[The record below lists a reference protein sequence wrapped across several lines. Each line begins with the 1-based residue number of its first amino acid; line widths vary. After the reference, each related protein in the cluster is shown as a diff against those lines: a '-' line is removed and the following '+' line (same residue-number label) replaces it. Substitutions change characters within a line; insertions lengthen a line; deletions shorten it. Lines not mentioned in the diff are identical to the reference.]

1 MKYSIEGFSQRKL
14 LEYKL
19 DILDAFL
26 LRWFADFIASGSMKQ
41 TIKNGR
47 IYYWIHY
54 PTVIKELPA
63 MGINNTKSIALRFE
77 KYIGCG
83 ILDKE
88 IIRTQKGAN
97 VYYAIVDSVFRS
109 LLYTPEN
116 PHRNENSSAHSNQ
129 NSCAKKIA
137 PDLSLFTENIPEN
150 SEKYAEFEENPQN
163 TGDFLPKTDTE
174 KADFSPKSSH
184 RNENS
189 SAHGNQNSCAHRN
202 ENSGALN
209 DSTTKDS
216 SINDT
221 ATSGQEEIKAAAIIL
236 QLKNEFRKYL
246 NPELFSTD
254 FWPVFTQ
261 TIRCIS
267 KNEWADYIAFLF
279 EYTTVKNPKSP
290 VNYIYRIA
298 AKPFMIA
305 AFFEHKKIQEKQSV
319 LLPKKQVCRICDT
332 TFNGV
337 ECPTCG
343 FCTHDNLDEKKI
355 RLAKQIHNLSDIKRQ
370 ELDRELDDCFR
381 TYGFKRFTE
390 YQEQE
395 KVIYQKYGIQK

>member
-129 NSCAKKIA
+129 NSCAENVESGL
-137 PDLSLFTENIPEN
+137 PFFTENIPEN
-150 SEKYAEFEENPQN
+150 SEKYVESEENPQN
-163 TGDFLPKTDTE
+163 SGDFLPKTDTE

-184 RNENS
+184 RNKNS
-189 SAHGNQNSCAHRN
+189 CANGNQNSCAHRN

-221 ATSGQEEIKAAAIIL
+221 ATTSEQEKVAVIL
-236 QLKNEFRKYL
+236 HLKNEFRKFL
-246 NPELFSTD
+246 NPELFSPD
-254 FWPVFTQ
+254 FWPSFAA
-261 TIRCIS
+261 TIQSIDR
-267 KNEWADYIAFLF
+267 NEWACYVAFLF
-279 EYTTVKNPKSP
+279 DYTAKQKPKSP

-305 AFFEHKKIQEKQSV
+305 AFFDNQIKKTAELSAET
-319 LLPKKQVCRICDT
+319 KKQCCVVCASEYTGLICPVCDFDKQET
-332 TFNGV
+332 A
-337 ECPTCG
+337 
-343 FCTHDNLDEKKI
+343 DEKKVT
-355 RLAKQIHNLSDIKRQ
+355 LAKAIYALPKEKRE
-370 ELDRELDDCFR
+370 ELDKEIEDCFKI
-381 TYGFKRFTE
+381 YGFKRFAE

-395 KVIYQKYGIQK
+395 KIIYKKYGVQI